1 MKGEENSREYQKK
14 IASFLERKFGKILKE
29 KFREEDLIRVER
41 GLKLGGGFYSPR
53 MDVAVGPFSFARGNR
68 NEEYNQLLDIHE
80 IREFLSRVVKRG
92 KTLTKDFIKS
102 VKDSENKNPR
112 CFICIEVENKSTRKH
127 FMGSAFNS
135 SIMGKVGIVI
145 SYDKG
150 KMEKV
155 FSYLKE

>member
-1 MKGEENSREYQKK
+1 
-14 IASFLERKFGKILKE
+14 
-29 KFREEDLIRVER
+29 
-41 GLKLGGGFYSPR
+41 

-145 SYDKG
+145 SYDEG

-155 FSYLKE
+155 FSYLKEMIMREKLSPKILDNVIWITKEKFDEIMKSYD